1 MLPICFEKVV
11 NDMLQR
17 KVVLGKRLSSSIV
30 KATNI
35 ENLTLSVSSDHGLR
49 LVIHEVVPAFQK
61 LKTVTVCIQK
71 PKTLEI
77 WNQSG
82 TSRAALLDSYYQAT
96 RMLDKM
102 LGQEGVRSKNK
113 THLQWVWDVKWSGS
127 KNTVFKP
134 MCPKVHIKF
143 D

>member
-1 MLPICFEKVV
+1 
-11 NDMLQR
+11 MLQR
-17 KVVLGKRLSSSIV
+17 KVVLGKSLPSSIV

-71 PKTLEI
+71 PKTLET
-77 WNQSG
+77 WDQSRI
-82 TSRAALLDSYYQAT
+82 SRASLLDSHYQVIG
-96 RMLDKM
+96 MLDKM

-113 THLQWVWDVKWSGS
+113 TQFQWVWDVKWSGS
-127 KNTVFKP
+127 KNAVFKP
-134 MCPKVHIKF
+134 VCPKVHIKF

>member
-1 MLPICFEKVV
+1 
-11 NDMLQR
+11 MLQR
-17 KVVLGKRLSSSIV
+17 KVVLGKSLPSSIV

-71 PKTLEI
+71 PKTLET
-77 WNQSG
+77 WDQSRI
-82 TSRAALLDSYYQAT
+82 SRASLLDSHYQVIG
-96 RMLDKM
+96 MLDKM

-113 THLQWVWDVKWSGS
+113 TQFQWVWDVKWSGS

-134 MCPKVHIKF
+134 VCPKVHIKF

>member
-1 MLPICFEKVV
+1 
-11 NDMLQR
+11 MLQR
-17 KVVLGKRLSSSIV
+17 KVVLGKSLPSSIV

-49 LVIHEVVPAFQK
+49 LVTHEVVPAFQK
-61 LKTVTVCIQK
+61 LKAVTVCIQK
-71 PKTLEI
+71 PKTLET
-77 WNQSG
+77 WDQSRI
-82 TSRAALLDSYYQAT
+82 SRASLLDSHYQVIG
-96 RMLDKM
+96 MLDKM

-113 THLQWVWDVKWSGS
+113 TQFQWVWDVKWSGS

-134 MCPKVHIKF
+134 VCPKVHIKF

>member
-1 MLPICFEKVV
+1 
-11 NDMLQR
+11 MLQR
-17 KVVLGKRLSSSIV
+17 KVVLRKRLSSLIV

-49 LVIHEVVPAFQK
+49 LAIHEVVPAFQK

-71 PKTLEI
+71 PKTLETYD
-77 WNQSG
+77 QSRI
-82 TSRAALLDSYYQAT
+82 SRASLLDSYYQAI

-102 LGQEGVRSKNK
+102 LEQEGVRSKDK
-113 THLQWVWDVKWSGS
+113 TQFHWVWDVKWSGS

-134 MCPKVHIKF
+134 VCPKVHIKF

>member
-1 MLPICFEKVV
+1 
-11 NDMLQR
+11 MLQR
-17 KVVLGKRLSSSIV
+17 KVVLGKKLSSSIV

-71 PKTLEI
+71 PKTLET
-77 WNQSG
+77 WDQSRI
-82 TSRAALLDSYYQAT
+82 SRAALLDSYYQAT

-113 THLQWVWDVKWSGS
+113 THLQWVSDVKWSGY

-134 MCPKVHIKF
+134 VCPKVHIKF

>member
-1 MLPICFEKVV
+1 
-11 NDMLQR
+11 
-17 KVVLGKRLSSSIV
+17 VLGKSLPSSIV

-49 LVIHEVVPAFQK
+49 LVIYEVVPAFQK
-61 LKTVTVCIQK
+61 LKAVTVCIQK
-71 PKTLEI
+71 PKTLETWDRSRI
-77 WNQSG
+77 
-82 TSRAALLDSYYQAT
+82 SRASLLDSYYQAI

-113 THLQWVWDVKWSGS
+113 TQFQWVWDVKWSGS

-134 MCPKVHIKF
+134 VCPKVHIKF

>member
-1 MLPICFEKVV
+1 
-11 NDMLQR
+11 MLQR
-17 KVVLGKRLSSSIV
+17 KVVLGKSLPSSIV

-49 LVIHEVVPAFQK
+49 LVIYEVVPAFQK
-61 LKTVTVCIQK
+61 LKAVTVCIQK
-71 PKTLEI
+71 PKTLETWDRSRI
-77 WNQSG
+77 
-82 TSRAALLDSYYQAT
+82 SRASLLDSYYQAI

-113 THLQWVWDVKWSGS
+113 TQFQWVWDVKWSGS

-134 MCPKVHIKF
+134 VCPKVHIKF

>member
-1 MLPICFEKVV
+1 
-11 NDMLQR
+11 MLQR
-17 KVVLGKRLSSSIV
+17 KVVFGKRLSSSIV
-30 KATNI
+30 RATSI

-49 LVIHEVVPAFQK
+49 LVVHEIVPAFQK
-61 LKTVTVCIQK
+61 LKTITMCIQK
-71 PKTLEI
+71 PKTLET
-77 WNQSG
+77 WDQSRI
-82 TSRAALLDSYYQAT
+82 SRASLLDSYYQAI

-113 THLQWVWDVKWSGS
+113 TQFQWVWDVACSGS

-134 MCPKVHIKF
+134 VCPKVHIKF

>member
-1 MLPICFEKVV
+1 
-11 NDMLQR
+11 MLQR

-71 PKTLEI
+71 PKTLETWDRSRI
-77 WNQSG
+77 
-82 TSRAALLDSYYQAT
+82 SRASLLDSHYQVIG
-96 RMLDKM
+96 MLDKM

-113 THLQWVWDVKWSGS
+113 TQFQWVWDVKWSGS
-127 KNTVFKP
+127 KNAVFKP
-134 MCPKVHIKF
+134 VCPKVHIKF